1 MKLHSG
7 LVWFATCVWTLST
20 LQAQST
26 FGTIVGVATDSSMS
40 AVPGAVIEIT
50 NIDETVTRSAVTNLQ
65 GAYEAVNLKPGKY
78 KIVAKKDGFS
88 MVEISNVNLD
98 ARQERR
104 ADITF
109 SVANVTQTVEVTATA
124 AVINTENGTIADT
137 KGFTEVT
144 ELPVNYRG
152 ATTSPL
158 AALVTVPGVQQDSN
172 GGLSISGGI
181 PSMID
186 FTLDGVSTINV
197 RNNGANQNMYP
208 SSELLSEFRVSSVNN
223 NAEFAEV
230 GDVTVTTKSGAN
242 NFHGSLFEYFQNAVL
257 DATTY
262 GATEKQ
268 AKVWNTFGGSFSGP
282 VWIPKIY
289 KGKNKTFFFA
299 DFETNRHP
307 GSTLE
312 QYSVPTAAMRAGN
325 LTDLPGGAAVNPQTG
340 LPFNNN
346 QIPSGM
352 ISPVSAKLLQEVYP
366 LPNVD
371 TGSTFSNYRTL
382 VKTPITTDGYD
393 VRLDHYLSP
402 SQQIFGRWSWKQLD
416 SLQVET
422 LLPSRTVHETDQNLI
437 LSHNWT
443 LRPTLVNELRFGL
456 SRWLLNQSFPING
469 QQADT
474 SLGLTGLDL
483 NNHPEAGA
491 FPGFNFSDG
500 TGFTAVGQGKVGNTF
515 SRTYQLTDNLSWNKG
530 KHSLKFG
537 GDLRF
542 LQYQDVLNFGGSDDF
557 GSFTFNQGAFSG
569 NAFVDFLLGLPNTN
583 FVATT
588 GPNLDQRAHHY
599 GVYGQDEYR
608 VNDKLTL
615 NVGLRW
621 EFDPPFDETH
631 GNITNFDLKTGNVIV
646 PDQTLPAAASFLYL
660 INGPCPG
667 TVSTLPCSNIVSAS
681 SLGLPKGL
689 HHYYYKNFDPRISVA
704 WRPFGNKTV
713 FRAGWG
719 LFTMTSLGQ
728 LAWTD
733 TGIHTTDVR
742 FLVNNPGSGQPP
754 LFQFP
759 QALPNNGGLTPDQIG
774 GEEFLAGVSTNYRDP
789 QSAQWNVTMERE
801 LPSSYS
807 IRMSYIGMNSYRLAN
822 MTDMNQLPSSSQA
835 VNPNPVPY
843 PNWYLVAIRQNLGFA
858 NYQAFNTEVNH
869 RFSGGLYLQASYNL
883 AKNLSDA
890 GSDVPGSLPSEVGS
904 GAVLADRFN
913 LRNNRGND
921 YATRRHRAL
930 ITAIYQLPVG
940 KGRKFLAGSG
950 KLTNGIL
957 GGWQLSTVTLLETG
971 PWLTPMTTPS
981 QDQSGT
987 NVLGRGA
994 QLRPDRIGNGNISN
1008 PTPDEWF
1015 DINAFAPTPAGAG
1028 RIGNAGVG
1036 ILEGPGT
1043 VTVAGGL
1050 GKNFFV
1056 HEHVKVHFEAT
1067 FTNMLNH
1074 PNFAPPATDISS
1086 PDTFGKTSSVQTA
1099 ENGGNRTGQLALRV
1113 DF

>member
-1 MKLHSG
+1 MKPYAV
-7 LVWFATCVWTLST
+7 LVLACLTLSP
-20 LQAQST
+20 LLEAQST
-26 FGTIVGVATDSSMS
+26 FGTIVGVVTDSSGS
-40 AVPGAVIEIT
+40 AVPAAAIEVT
-50 NIDETVTRSAVTNLQ
+50 NTGENVTRKVVANAQ
-65 GAYEAVNLKPGKY
+65 GSFEVVNLKPGNY
-78 KIVAKKDGFS
+78 KLVAKKDGFGT
-88 MVEISNVNLD
+88 VQLTDLNLD

-104 ADITF
+104 ADITLT
-109 SVANVTQTVEVTATA
+109 VATVSQTLQVTATA
-124 AVINTENGTIADT
+124 AAINTENGTIADT
-137 KGFTEVT
+137 KGFQEVT

-208 SSELLSEFRVSSVNN
+208 SSELLGEFRVSSVNN
-223 NAEFAEV
+223 NAEFAEA
-230 GDVTVTTKSGAN
+230 GDVTVTTKSGTN
-242 NFHGSLFEYFQNAVL
+242 TFHGSLFEYLQNARL

-262 GATEKQ
+262 GAAEKQ
-268 AKVWNTFGGSFSGP
+268 AKVWNTFGGSLGGP
-282 VWIPKIY
+282 VRIPKAY
-289 KGKNKTFFFA
+289 NGLNKTFFFA
-299 DFETNRHP
+299 DYETNRHP

-312 QYSVPTAAMRAGN
+312 QYSVPTAAMRSGN
-325 LTDLPGGAAVNPQTG
+325 LNGLPGGAATDPTTG
-340 LPFNNN
+340 VPFPNN
-346 QIPSGM
+346 QIPTNLLN
-352 ISPVSAKLLQEVYP
+352 PVSTKLLQQVYP
-366 LPNVD
+366 LPNFD
-371 TGSTFSNYRTL
+371 SGSTFADYRTF
-382 VKTPITTDGYD
+382 VKTPLTTDGYD
-393 VRLDHYLSP
+393 TRFDHYLS
-402 SQQIFGRWSWKQLD
+402 STQQIFGRWSWKQLD
-416 SLQVET
+416 GTQVET
-422 LLPSRTVHETDQNLI
+422 LLPSRSTHETDQNLI

-443 LRPTLVNELRFGL
+443 LRPTLVNEFRFGT

-469 QQADT
+469 VQAVQ
-474 SLGLTGLDL
+474 SLGITGLDL
-483 NNHPEAGA
+483 KNHPEAGA

-515 SRTYQLTDNLSWNKG
+515 SRTYQVTDNLSWNKG
-530 KHSLKFG
+530 KHSMKFG

-569 NAFVDFLLGLPNTN
+569 NAFADFLLGLPNTN

-599 GVYGQDEYR
+599 GVYAQDEYR
-608 VNDKLTL
+608 ISERLTL
-615 NVGLRW
+615 NLGLRW

-631 GNITNFDLKTGNVIV
+631 GNITNFDLRTGNVIV

-667 TVSTLPCSNIVSAS
+667 TVKTLPCSNIVSAS
-681 SLGLPKGL
+681 SVGLPKGL
-689 HHYYYKNFDPRISVA
+689 HQYYYKNFDPRISVA

-742 FLVNNPGSGQPP
+742 FFVNNPGSGQPP

-759 QALPNNGGLTPDQIG
+759 QAAPNNGGLTPDQIG
-774 GEEFLAGVSTNYRDP
+774 GEEFLAGVSTKYRDP
-789 QSAQWNVTMERE
+789 QSAQWNVTVERE
-801 LPSSYS
+801 LPANYSVRLSYV
-807 IRMSYIGMNSYRLAN
+807 GMNSYRLAN
-822 MTDMNQLPSSSQA
+822 MTDMNQVPSSSHGYDPS
-835 VNPNPVPY
+835 VVPY

-858 NYQAFNTEVNH
+858 NYQSFNAEIDH
-869 RFSGGLYLQASYNL
+869 RFSGGLYLQASYTF
-883 AKNLSDA
+883 AKNLTDA
-890 GSDVPGSLPSEVGS
+890 GSDVPSSLPSEVGS

-921 YATRRHRAL
+921 YATRRNRGL
-930 ITAIYQLPVG
+930 ISAIYQLPFG
-940 KGRKFLAGSG
+940 KGHKLLGSSG
-950 KLTNGIL
+950 KVTNSIL
-957 GGWQLSTVTLLETG
+957 SGWQISTITMLESG
-971 PWLTPMTTPS
+971 PWLTPLTSPS

-994 QLRPDRIGNGNISN
+994 QLRPDRIGDGNISN
-1008 PTPDEWF
+1008 PSPDQWF
-1015 DINAFAPTPAGAG
+1015 NINAFVPTPTSAG

-1043 VTVAGGL
+1043 IAVAGGVS
-1050 GKNFFV
+1050 KNFLV
-1056 HEHVKVHFEAT
+1056 LEHVKIHFEAT
-1067 FTNMLNH
+1067 FTNLLNH
-1074 PNFAPPATDISS
+1074 PNFLPPSTDISS
-1086 PDTFGKTSSVQTA
+1086 PDTFGKTSSVGTA
-1099 ENGGNRTGQLALRV
+1099 ENGGNRTGQLALRLE
-1113 DF
+1113 F